1 MKNNDTENKIVVLGK
16 TFNSEEE
23 RRSYF
28 REELRKKLP
37 ELKKMEG
44 FPIGKDEDILNL
56 SDAPYYTA
64 CPNPWLNDFIAEWEE
79 EKKELEKQGKRL
91 ADFEVN
97 EPYARDIKEGKNLSF
112 YSLHTY
118 HTKVPHPIIMRYLLH
133 YTQPG
138 DIVFDGF
145 GGTGMTGVAAKEC
158 GGQDVNLKS
167 RLNKEYKDNHGKTP
181 IWGERNA
188 IVSDLAPAAT
198 FISANLNSYY
208 DTYKTKNSINDKL
221 NLINSKFN
229 WMFETLHS
237 DGKNGII
244 NFVVWSEV
252 TECPNCNHEF
262 VVWDASADTVNG
274 RMKSEFNCPKC
285 STKLQKK
292 DCTTLLVSEL
302 DKGLNE
308 IIKSKKYQP
317 AFINYTI
324 NKKRYYKKPDKK
336 DFETIDKVNQLNF
349 DAWIP
354 TYRLPEGDESRRNDK
369 FGVTNIHQFYTK
381 RNLVYISELWKLL
394 NIKEKFIATSVL
406 SRNLTKLNR
415 YILKPRTPK
424 GEINGPLSGT
434 LYISSEFV
442 EQNPFDLLVSKIPN
456 FSWNN
461 EGILTSTNP
470 AQVTSIESNKIDYIF
485 TDPPFGANIMYS
497 ELNFIWESWLK
508 VFTDNKPEAIENK
521 TQNKSTLEYQ
531 NIMLRCYKEYYR
543 ILKPGR
549 WMTVEF
555 SNTSAA
561 IWNGIRTALQTAG
574 FVICDITDINKTHG
588 GIRAY
593 AYNASVKQD
602 LAITCYKPSSE
613 FDIKFT
619 NDQNSEVG
627 IWDFTLE
634 HLLHLPIHIIDNN
647 STSPIIERSPKILFD
662 RLIAFY
668 VQRGLPVP
676 IDAGKFQQGL
686 RERFIERDGM
696 FFTNEQ
702 VQEYD
707 TKKAAVPN
715 FTQLSIFVAN
725 EQDSIYWLR
734 NILEKDRKTESDL
747 HPFWMKEV
755 AGNMRKGDTLP
766 EMRTI
771 LEENFL
777 KDDYSKWYVPNPENE
792 ADLEK
797 LRTKRLLK
805 QFEVYKTEAANP
817 KAKIKEVRVEA
828 LRAGFKQCYQDKDFK
843 TIVTIGDRIPNN
855 LLMEDEVLLQFYDIA
870 SSRV

>member
-1 MKNNDTENKIVVLGK
+1 MSTENKITVLGK
-16 TFNSEEE
+16 IFHSEEE
-23 RRSYF
+23 RRTYF

-44 FPIGKDEDILNL
+44 FPIGEDEDILNL
-56 SDAPYYTA
+56 SDPPYYTA
-64 CPNPWLNDFIAEWEE
+64 CPNPWLNDFIAEWEA
-79 EKKELEKQGKRL
+79 EKKELEKQGLRKV
-91 ADFEVN
+91 DFEVT
-97 EPYARDIKEGKNLSF
+97 EPYARDIKEGKNHAI
-112 YSLHTY
+112 YSLHSY

-145 GGTGMTGVAAKEC
+145 GGTGMTGVAAKQC
-158 GGQDVNLKS
+158 GNAESILKL
-167 RLNKEYKDNHGKTP
+167 RLENEYLSNHNKKP
-181 IWGERNA
+181 MWGERHA
-188 IVSDLAPAAT
+188 IVSDLSPAAT
-198 FISANLNSYY
+198 FISANLNSKFET
-208 DTYKTKNSINDKL
+208 DKISKSIASKL
-221 NLINSKFN
+221 NGVNNLFG
-229 WMFETLHS
+229 WMFETLHD
-237 DGKNGII
+237 DGKKGTI
-244 NFVVWSEV
+244 NYVVWSEV
-252 TECPNCNHEF
+252 AECPNCHGEF
-262 VVWDASADTVNG
+262 VIWDVSADTDNG
-274 RMKSEFNCPKC
+274 SMKQEFNCQLC
-285 STKLQKK
+285 SSKLKK
-292 DCTTLLVSEL
+292 SDCDTLLVSEF
-302 DKGLNE
+302 DKGLGE
-308 IIKSKKYQP
+308 IVKTRKYQP
-317 AFINYTI
+317 AFINYSVG
-324 NKKRYYKKPDKK
+324 KKRYYKKPSKH
-336 DFETIDKVNQLNF
+336 DFDVIEKINHLDFTE
-349 DAWIP
+349 WIP

-369 FGVTNIHQFYTK
+369 FGITNIHQFYTK
-381 RNLVYISELWKLL
+381 RNIVYLSAIWSTLD
-394 NIKEKFIATSVL
+394 IQEKFIATSVL

-415 YILKPRTPK
+415 YVVNQHNPK
-424 GEINGPLSGT
+424 GRINGPLSGT
-434 LYISSEFV
+434 FYMPSEFV
-442 EQNPFDLLVSKIPN
+442 EQNPYDLILSKIPQITWDN
-456 FSWNN
+456 H
-461 EGILTSTNP
+461 GILTSTNP
-470 AQVTSIESNKIDYIF
+470 AQQTNIEANTIDYIF

-521 TQNKSTLEYQ
+521 TQKKSTLDYQ
-531 NIMLRCYKEYYR
+531 SLMLQCFKEYYR
-543 ILKPGR
+543 ILKPGK

-561 IWNGIRTALQTAG
+561 VWNGIRTALQTAG

-593 AYNASVKQD
+593 AYNAAVKQD

-613 FDIKFT
+613 FDDKFK
-619 NDQNSEVG
+619 QNQSSEIGVWQF
-627 IWDFTLE
+627 IEE
-634 HLLHLPIHIIDNN
+634 HLSRIPIHIIDNN
-647 STSPIIERSPKILFD
+647 STTAIIERSPKILFD

-707 TKKAAVPN
+707 RKKAAVPN
-715 FTQLSIFVAN
+715 FVQLSIFVAN
-725 EQDSIYWLR
+725 EQDAIYWLR
-734 NILEKDRKTESDL
+734 RILEKEPKTEQDL
-747 HPFWMKEV
+747 HPLWMKEV

-777 KDDYSKWYVPNPENE
+777 KNDKGQWYLPDPENE

-805 QFEVYKTEAANP
+805 QFETYKTEASKP
-817 KAKIKEVRVEA
+817 KSKIKEARVEA
-828 LRAGFKQCYQDKDFK
+828 LRAGFKQCYQEKDFK
-843 TIVTIGDRIPNN
+843 TIVQIGDRIPNN